1 MRSMEKSHRT
11 SRLPAAPG
19 SQEHPCIALANT
31 LYTTPGGEQC
41 DLLRTP
47 ETATE
52 WAHEHHIVN
61 NSYELQAYCASRF
74 ISFRYVIKE
83 LFDAYLEQ
91 RAPYPGALHAV
102 NKTAHEALTMNA
114 LAWDA
119 ENRRYTRR
127 IEDPLTQEVDYAIA
141 RIAYDAITLLTGEEA
156 DKLSECEAPDCD
168 RIMLRTHARRRWC
181 SVRCGDRIRAAR
193 SYERKRAQAEG
204 D

>member
-11 SRLPAAPG
+11 AHLPAAPG

-41 DLLRTP
+41 DLLGTP

-127 IEDPLTQEVDYAIA
+127 VEDPLTQEVDYAIA
-141 RIAYDAITLLTGEEA
+141 RIAYDAITLLTGEEV
-156 DKLSECEAPDCD
+156 DKLSECEAPD
-168 RIMLRTHARRRWC
+168 
-181 SVRCGDRIRAAR
+181 
-193 SYERKRAQAEG
+193 
-204 D
+204 